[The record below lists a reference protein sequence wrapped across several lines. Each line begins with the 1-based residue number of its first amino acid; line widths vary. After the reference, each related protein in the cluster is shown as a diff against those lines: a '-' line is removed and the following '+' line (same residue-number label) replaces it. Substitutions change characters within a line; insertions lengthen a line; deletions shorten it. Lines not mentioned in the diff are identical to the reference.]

1 MYEVTIK
8 RSFSAAHVL
17 EEVGGGC
24 EDLHGH
30 NFTVEVSVL
39 AKELNAQ
46 GLAVDFRVLKRWTED
61 VLLEL
66 DHKYLND
73 VGYFKSS
80 SPSSEHIARFIFEKV
95 AEKTRDEQF
104 SLSCVTVW
112 ESESARVSY
121 RAGQND

>member
-24 EDLHGH
+24 EELHGH
-30 NFTVEVSVL
+30 NFAVEVSASTKV
-39 AKELNAQ
+39 LNAQ
-46 GLAVDFRVLKRWTED
+46 GLACDFRVLKRWTEEA
-61 VLLEL
+61 VAAL

-73 VGYFKSS
+73 LAYFKTA
-80 SPSSEHIARFIFEKV
+80 SPSSENIARHIYESIQEKIQGQPF
-95 AEKTRDEQF
+95 T
-104 SLSCVTVW
+104 LSGVTVW

-121 RAGQND
+121 KADQE